1 MIILR
6 TGTSLYQRWYGVVSE
21 AINKYKWKIVDG
33 KSGRHP
39 PVLFDYFFLTEG
51 AHNEF
56 LDLDHIY
63 PEEFPNI
70 LEASD
75 HIPVILEVGEGW

>member
-6 TGTSLYQRWYGVVSE
+6 TGTSLYQRWYGVILE
-21 AINKYKWKIVDG
+21 AINKYKWKVVDE
-33 KSGRHP
+33 KNGRYP
-39 PVLFDYFFLTEG
+39 LVLFDYSFLTEG
-51 AHNEF
+51 AHDEF
-56 LDLDHIY
+56 LGLDHIY

-75 HIPVILEVGEGW
+75 HILVVLDLMDG